1 VEALLLVAASVSL
14 LIGLGGLVHALTPG
28 WSRPQTKPRAPAPH
42 AGGRLASPRRG
53 DTEPTSRSHAA
64 PVS

>member
-14 LIGLGGLVHALTPG
+14 LIGLGGLVHWLVPG
-28 WSRPQTKPRAPAPH
+28 WGRPRTTPRAPAPH

-53 DTEPTSRSHAA
+53 DTAPTRRSHAA